1 MLHLTLQLSLTQDS
15 NKGICNIAWN
25 SLNLPNV
32 VTFTNGSSI
41 VYSYAADGAKL
52 RTVHNINGTTTQKDY
67 CGSVIYENGAAK
79 LWQTEAG
86 YISMNDTKYHY
97 YLQDHQGNNRVVV
110 NETGATEEVNHYYAF
125 GGLFSS
131 DESIQ
136 PFKYNGKELDTQ
148 KGLNWY
154 DYGVRLYDAA
164 LGRWFAVDPLAEK
177 YQNISPY
184 TFTGNYGFNVREVDG
199 KLFIFVN
206 GFNPS
211 EYLKFSGFSSYKGIS
226 LPLIP
231 ELIYNPDR
239 SFQKADSYGWKGID
253 ELYTKRYNDKN
264 SLYVNGSF
272 RLLSSASERYDRGVE
287 SGMELIKKLRSGEY
301 VLGKGETI
309 KIVGYSMGGAYAAGM
324 AYALMQDSEYAHL
337 LEFVDYLA
345 PYQPDSFSHPNEVL
359 GRQFVSSNDWIATDY
374 QIENVTLQKGNFGII
389 GHS

>member
-1 MLHLTLQLSLTQDS
+1 M
-15 NKGICNIAWN
+15 
-25 SLNLPNV
+25 
-32 VTFTNGSSI
+32 
-41 VYSYAADGAKL
+41 
-52 RTVHNINGTTTQKDY
+52 
-67 CGSVIYENGAAK
+67 IYENGAAK